1 MGVTNV
7 IESAGLRRKLSQQTM
22 GRWASGIQGGR
33 NTTQDAEERD
43 NGEQERATGQEVAGT
58 AKLFPVPRCLSL
70 LHPALCFCHLVFHLP
85 QLTEGCP
92 GTQIVPSLWEETGT
106 AAGQTKPRAFFH
118 CCCFE
123 TGV

>member
-1 MGVTNV
+1 M

-22 GRWASGIQGGR
+22 GRWASGVQGGR
-33 NTTQDAEERD
+33 NTTQDGEERN
-43 NGEQERATGQEVAGT
+43 NGEQERATGQEAADI
-58 AKLFPVPRCLSL
+58 AKLSPVPRCLSL

-85 QLTEGCP
+85 QFTEGCP
-92 GTQIVPSLWEETGT
+92 GTQTVPSLWEETGT